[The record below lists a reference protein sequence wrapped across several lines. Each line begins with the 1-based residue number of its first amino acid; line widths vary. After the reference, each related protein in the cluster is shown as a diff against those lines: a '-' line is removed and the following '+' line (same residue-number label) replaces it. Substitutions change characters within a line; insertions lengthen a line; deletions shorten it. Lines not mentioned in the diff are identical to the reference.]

1 MKRLAILGSIVTAGL
16 AAVALQAQGLPG
28 IGATEQVSPNVY
40 KIFGAGGNTTFF
52 VRSDGVVLV
61 DTKLANNG
69 AAILAKVREVT
80 DKPVTMIINTHSH
93 PDHLGSNQEIDTAR
107 GGNVQVVVQA
117 NTAKRMA
124 AMPTNNRVTQSFD
137 DRLTLGSGADQ
148 IDLYYFG
155 PGHTD
160 GDAFVVFPAAKTIMM
175 GDIMAWSMAPLID
188 PGSGGSAV
196 KLADTL
202 EQAVAGI
209 QGVEKVIE
217 GHGYVTDW
225 QRFVDFAAFSR
236 AVVEESK
243 KAVEA
248 GKTPKDVVAALVA
261 TGKYDVFLKDEVLKG
276 LEYGGTGKA
285 RAQINAIVAM
295 QELRGEKPQ
304 LIMGLPPEQQ

>member
-124 AMPTNNRVTQSFD
+124 AMNTNSKVTQSFE
-137 DRLTLGSGADQ
+137 DRLTLGSGADR
-148 IDLYYFG
+148 IELYWFG
-155 PGHTD
+155 AGHTD
-160 GDAFVVFPAAKTIMM
+160 GDAFVVFPAERVMAA
-175 GDIMAWSMAPLID
+175 GDIFQLMAMPRVDRA
-188 PGSGGSAV
+188 SGGSA
-196 KLADTL
+196 LALPVTLTQAQDTIRGVDTVIPGHDADPRSWAEFRAYVSFTRAL
-202 EQAVAGI
+202 AETARNTQRMGGTAEQALTALERNPNFLLFLAGEP
-209 QGVEKVIE
+209 GAANTPRTRALA
-217 GHGYVTDW
+217 GLT
-225 QRFVDFAAFSR
+225 AAF
-236 AVVEESK
+236 EEI
-243 KAVEA
+243 
-248 GKTPKDVVAALVA
+248 AA
-261 TGKYDVFLKDEVLKG
+261 
-276 LEYGGTGKA
+276 
-285 RAQINAIVAM
+285 R
-295 QELRGEKPQ
+295 
-304 LIMGLPPEQQ
+304 